1 MTSAQ
6 QGKWCWVHQTFTYKK
21 SFRVKAS
28 SDIGALMQ
36 VLHGK
41 RSRKDPDKVS
51 YPRLTN
57 TVVEYE
63 KAST

>member
-1 MTSAQ
+1 MVPAQ
-6 QGKWCWVHQTFTYKK
+6 QEKWCWVHQTFTYKK

-28 SDIGALMQ
+28 GDIDALMQ

-41 RSRKDPDKVS
+41 RSRKDPDTIS
-51 YPRLTN
+51 YPCMTN

-63 KAST
+63 NEPT